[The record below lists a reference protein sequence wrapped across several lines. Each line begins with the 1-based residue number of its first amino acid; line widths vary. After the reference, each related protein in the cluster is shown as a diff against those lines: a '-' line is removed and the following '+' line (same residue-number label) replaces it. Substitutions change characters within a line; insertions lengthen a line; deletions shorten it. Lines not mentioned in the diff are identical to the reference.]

1 MCTITKSVQFH
12 RWRKKKKAT
21 HRWHYW
27 WASCILVLCPSG
39 TNTLETIRNRRLIC
53 SEETPASLREVN
65 GSFGDKTM
73 ILNSLVFWASFNCD
87 WQSHKSIQEHFG
99 RAKLEIFFFFLQ
111 ISASILTE
119 LISKTNQ
126 STFDS
131 TNEWNEAVFLRK
143 LHSWTRREIKV

>member
-73 ILNSLVFWASFNCD
+73 ILISLVFWASFNCD

-99 RAKLEIFFFFLQ
+99 RAKLEIFFFSYRLVLPFLQ
-111 ISASILTE
+111 SSSVKQIRVLLTQQM
-119 LISKTNQ
+119 SGM
-126 STFDS
+126 
-131 TNEWNEAVFLRK
+131 K
-143 LHSWTRREIKV
+143 LYF